1 MLLKLA
7 LEVSPLS
14 LSDYLRTA
22 WVVRTVINPIT
33 IELDIECGVAN
44 RNQRRQDRCA
54 DDDDDRISML
64 TVCEDVGLALLNYW
78 TYCDLFYH
86 TILPP
91 ELFTPD
97 TAHTVEPLE
106 RSIRL
111 DWFHYCVPDNN
122 DQYHVPEGEFQQ
134 LDLQHL
140 LHFFLKRLRRELGRN
155 GQGLVPGRRE
165 IWFHSIA
172 SHMGLASL
180 RLLMPRENDD
190 DGLPRDIKRTE
201 EAMANMEIPEGRF
214 LLSSRNYE
222 DRSVVTN
229 EDNDVDEDEAEDSS
243 EDEERGEDEWLSLM
257 VDIMDCWDFGG
268 N

>member
-1 MLLKLA
+1 M
-7 LEVSPLS
+7 
-14 LSDYLRTA
+14 LRT
-22 WVVRTVINPIT
+22 VLNPIT

-44 RNQRRQDRCA
+44 RNKQRQGLS
-54 DDDDDRISML
+54 DDDDGGSSTL

-97 TAHTVEPLE
+97 TAHTIEPLE

-140 LHFFLKRLRRELGRN
+140 LHFFLKRLRREIKEG
-155 GQGLVPGRRE
+155 GQGLTPGRRE
-165 IWFHSIA
+165 IWFYSIA

-180 RLLMPRENDD
+180 RLLMPRG
-190 DGLPRDIKRTE
+190 DGEHSFPRDIKRAE
-201 EAMANMEIPEGRF
+201 DAMVNMEIPEKRF
-214 LLSSRNYE
+214 LLPSRSYE
-222 DRSVVTN
+222 DRLVVAN
-229 EDNDVDEDEAEDSS
+229 EDEAEESS
-243 EDEERGEDEWLSLM
+243 EDEERDHDEWLSLT
-257 VDIMDCWDFGG
+257 VDIVDCWDFEI